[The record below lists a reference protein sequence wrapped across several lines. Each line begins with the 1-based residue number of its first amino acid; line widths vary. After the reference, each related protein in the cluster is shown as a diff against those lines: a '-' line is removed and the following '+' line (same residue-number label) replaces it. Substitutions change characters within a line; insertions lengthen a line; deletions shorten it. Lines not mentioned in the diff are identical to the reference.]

1 MIPTPAGCSRWA
13 ESIGPG
19 LVMSKTRNKASAK
32 SRMPRLLPL
41 TMPMA
46 ISVPHTSSIT
56 TFCGSSMPSALA
68 SSFEAQVPSAVSATI
83 AATCGTG
90 PSVASAK
97 CSGTA
102 PSEPTVPGALGA
114 SPQPNQVAK
123 SLAGRA
129 A

>member
-1 MIPTPAGCSRWA
+1 M
-13 ESIGPG
+13 
-19 LVMSKTRNKASAK
+19 
-32 SRMPRLLPL
+32 LLPA

-56 TFCGSSMPSALA
+56 IVCGSSMPSALA
-68 SSFEAQVPSAVSATI
+68 TSFDAQVPSALSATT
-83 AATCGTG
+83 AATWGSG

-114 SPQPNQVAK
+114 SPQPNQVAR